1 MNARSDDISNAPR
14 SRKRQRVSRACDS
27 CRDRKTACDGRRPVC
42 MACESRDATDTC
54 KYTFVPKRESDHW
67 RSGSL
72 DDGVSPK
79 RWRPLEPLQS
89 QDREDPVRNTEDRQP
104 RLSTETPLEEAFS
117 SAPSDGLATFDQA
130 AYGPSSTVAFLRH
143 IISRGSR
150 AATPNGD
157 FSKAKHPSR
166 STGTI
171 PSWQLERAR
180 GLESSQA
187 VLPLRRNA
195 DDFVLCYWE
204 FIHPM
209 FPLLHR
215 TTFDDQYERLWSGDN
230 DRTAGGLS
238 RSYDIEEPIFM
249 AILNLVFALGCKLSS
264 LVPSSQKASVAD
276 DFYQKSRMLSE
287 FLIIDST
294 SVSTVQ
300 LLALSGVYLQS
311 TPYASRCWNSVGLA
325 IRAAQ
330 SLGMHCEGSGRPV
343 SQLEREMNR
352 RIWHTCVSLDR

>member
-1 MNARSDDISNAPR
+1 
-14 SRKRQRVSRACDS
+14 
-27 CRDRKTACDGRRPVC
+27 

-54 KYTFVPKRESDHW
+54 RYTFVPKRESDHW
-67 RSGSL
+67 RMGSL
-72 DDGVSPK
+72 DGGSSPK
-79 RWRPLEPLQS
+79 RLRPLEPQQS
-89 QDREDPVRNTEDRQP
+89 VTREDPVQNTEDLQSHP
-104 RLSTETPLEEAFS
+104 TTETPLEEAIS
-117 SAPSDGLATFDQA
+117 SAPTDGLATFDQA
-130 AYGPSSTVAFLRH
+130 AYGASSTVAFLRH

-150 AATPNGD
+150 AATPDGI
-157 FSKAKHPSR
+157 STQAKHR
-166 STGTI
+166 SAI
-171 PSWQLERAR
+171 PSWQLERIR
-180 GLESSQA
+180 SLESSQT

-195 DDFVLCYWE
+195 DDFVVCYWE

-209 FPLLHR
+209 FPLLHQ
-215 TTFDDQYERLWSGDN
+215 TTFVDQYQRLWSGDD

-238 RSYDIEEPIFM
+238 RPYDIEEPIFM
-249 AILNLVFALGCKLSS
+249 AILNLVFALGCKLSK

-287 FLIIDST
+287 FLIIDSN

-330 SLGMHCEGSGRPV
+330 SLGMHCEGNGRTL